1 MTGNKGICVIY
12 TGGTFGMVRSPR
24 GFVPAK
30 GLAGLLKANMP
41 ELRRD
46 GIPRYELI
54 ESDRPIDGANATP
67 KLWYDLAEQII
78 GIEADYDGFV
88 IIHGTD
94 TLAYTASVLSFLL
107 APMAKPVV
115 VTGAQIPL
123 VEVESDAPANLEA
136 ALTVAAGAHTS
147 EVSVVFGRR
156 VLRGNRAT
164 KVSSS
169 ALDGFDSPNFPPLAD
184 LGAPI
189 QFRELGEPRRAVPA
203 SWFERPVYRPG
214 NIAVLPIFPGIH
226 ADIVKA
232 VVGTGVRG
240 MILECYG
247 KGSAPD
253 MNEPL
258 IRALHEAVDG
268 GVVAV
273 AVTQCVEGSV
283 SLGTYASGSVLADC
297 GVISG
302 SDLTRE
308 AAFTKLHYLF
318 ARRLSPQEI
327 AQRMQQNLRGE
338 LTPANDAMAENQ
350 R

>member
-1 MTGNKGICVIY
+1 MSGNKGIGVIY
-12 TGGTFGMVRSPR
+12 TGGTFGMVRSSR

-30 GLAGLLKANMP
+30 GLAGLLEANMP
-41 ELRRD
+41 ELRRED
-46 GIPRYELI
+46 IPRYELI

-67 KLWYDLAEQII
+67 KFWYDLAEQII
-78 GIEADYDGFV
+78 DIEADYDGFV

-94 TLAYTASVLSFLL
+94 TLAYTASALSFLL

-123 VEVESDAPANLEA
+123 VELESDAPANLEA
-136 ALTVAAGAHTS
+136 ALTVAADAQTS

-156 VLRGNRAT
+156 LLRGNRAT
-164 KVSSS
+164 KISSI

-184 LGAPI
+184 LGASI
-189 QFRELGEPRRAVPA
+189 HFHDVDEPRRAVPE
-203 SWFERPVYRPG
+203 SWFECPAYRPG
-214 NIAVLPIFPGIH
+214 NVVVLPIFPGIQ
-226 ADIVKA
+226 ADMVKA

-240 MILECYG
+240 MILECYS

-258 IRALHEAVDG
+258 IRALHAAVDG

-273 AVTQCVEGSV
+273 AVSQCVEGSV
-283 SLGTYASGSVLADC
+283 SLGTYASGSALADC

-308 AAFTKLHYLF
+308 AAFTKLHYLI
-318 ARRLSPQEI
+318 ARNLAPREI

-338 LTPANDAMAENQ
+338 LTPKLIDNDSS
-350 R
+350 